1 MDYNLALKLN
11 KFIHEQCVDGV
22 PHDIGANV
30 LKIVDEYTAK
40 DESETAS
47 IIVVGSILIC
57 HTESSEYN
65 IEKGKEYTVAIL
77 DLDDDLN
84 IGFHNEIQ
92 EIDWV
97 SSYKNSEWHWKKFFN
112 KK

>member
-30 LKIVDEYTAK
+30 LKIVDEY
-40 DESETAS
+40 
-47 IIVVGSILIC
+47 
-57 HTESSEYN
+57 N

-84 IGFHNEIQ
+84 IGFHAEIQ

-97 SSYKNSEWHWKKFFN
+97 SSYENSEWHWKKFFN